1 MIGARIV
8 SNLVV
13 SKHDEKK
20 SGNRLLVVYPSV
32 PVPPQHPKRPAASG
46 CRSGQRGGFFLEAA
60 GNPRGIS
67 GRYPP
72 SWLRRLPGAATT
84 NRTMS
89 PTPAAAPSAS
99 GDDEFTEVVVVRHG
113 ETSWNASRIV
123 QVGRPLPILSRPS
136 TGLVTG
142 NFSILQVLIAFVY
155 ACFDLPN
162 ISSIKGHSKVSIF
175 NYLIAQCLFC
185 HIYVHLPRK
194 WRPFCPGENNISSI
208 HIYIHDDQWMIQ

>member
-123 QVGRPLPILSRPS
+123 QGQMDPELNEIGRQQAVVVAHRRQKKPNQLPYTL
-136 TGLVTG
+136 
-142 NFSILQVLIAFVY
+142 LI
-155 ACFDLPN
+155 
-162 ISSIKGHSKVSIF
+162 
-175 NYLIAQCLFC
+175 
-185 HIYVHLPRK
+185 
-194 WRPFCPGENNISSI
+194 
-208 HIYIHDDQWMIQ
+208 